1 MIVICQLSAVCLT
14 WNFIITQN
22 RRLPSSGDEDVRSC
36 ILLSIDLDS
45 RFRVAG
51 KPGMTLNSLDFC
63 LKWRRMW
70 QNKWKKSL
78 EDAHC
83 ILTYIKLDWCKYK
96 NFNMNLLY
104 QDCCDKFDLGDQ
116 CKRPFWPWV
125 FCKQRT
131 RSQIR
136 DVCVCVCVCVWYF
149 NPNLLKECKSS
160 QLQSN
165 NGHSWD
171 TYGWRDKKATEKKKV
186 KKWFSARWNRSEHD
200 AGHFPTRKRTQ

>member
-136 DVCVCVCVCVWYF
+136 DVCVCVCDILIQIYSRSV
-149 NPNLLKECKSS
+149 NPLNYNQIMGTAETLTVGETRKRQK
-160 QLQSN
+160 
-165 NGHSWD
+165 
-171 TYGWRDKKATEKKKV
+171 KKKV